1 MPKIKNGL
9 IRKRKEELRAETEQE
24 SLREKHHIADRNV
37 MIVEK
42 GSVVRSVACIFGSVV
57 RYCALILLVLLA
69 VIGILAIIYRPFL
82 LLSIYDIM
90 GTSSI
95 PKTRSSTRKE
105 VSFR

>member
-42 GSVVRSVACIFGSVV
+42 GRVVRSVACIFGSVV

-69 VIGILAIIYRPFL
+69 VIGILAIIYPEPREALWKIL
-82 LLSIYDIM
+82 LNATDTIRNCFVQI
-90 GTSSI
+90 
-95 PKTRSSTRKE
+95 R
-105 VSFR
+105 

>member
-37 MIVEK
+37 MIVET

-69 VIGILAIIYRPFL
+69 VIGILAIIYPEPREALWKIL
-82 LLSIYDIM
+82 LNAIDTIRNCFVQ
-90 GTSSI
+90 I
-95 PKTRSSTRKE
+95 R
-105 VSFR
+105 

>member
-42 GSVVRSVACIFGSVV
+42 GSVVRSVAYIAGSVV

-69 VIGILAIIYRPFL
+69 VIGILAIIYPEPREALWKIL
-82 LLSIYDIM
+82 LNAIDTIRNCFVQ
-90 GTSSI
+90 I
-95 PKTRSSTRKE
+95 Q
-105 VSFR
+105 

>member
-37 MIVEK
+37 MIVEN
-42 GSVVRSVACIFGSVV
+42 GSVVRSVAYIAGSVV

-69 VIGILAIIYRPFL
+69 VIGILAIIYPEPREALWKIL
-82 LLSIYDIM
+82 LNAIDTIRNCFVQ
-90 GTSSI
+90 I
-95 PKTRSSTRKE
+95 R
-105 VSFR
+105 

>member
-42 GSVVRSVACIFGSVV
+42 GSVVRSVAYISW
-57 RYCALILLVLLA
+57 R
-69 VIGILAIIYRPFL
+69 
-82 LLSIYDIM
+82 
-90 GTSSI
+90 
-95 PKTRSSTRKE
+95 
-105 VSFR
+105 

>member
-69 VIGILAIIYRPFL
+69 VLVFWR
-82 LLSIYDIM
+82 LSIRNHEKPCGRY
-90 GTSSI
+90 S
-95 PKTRSSTRKE
+95 
-105 VSFR
+105 

>member
-42 GSVVRSVACIFGSVV
+42 GSVVRSVACIFGST
-57 RYCALILLVLLA
+57 LLCLDTTCSL
-69 VIGILAIIYRPFL
+69 GGNWYSGDY
-82 LLSIYDIM
+82 LS
-90 GTSSI
+90 GT
-95 PKTRSSTRKE
+95 TRSLVEDTPECDRYN
-105 VSFR
+105 